1 VWGEIKR
8 GKLIGGEFA
17 LTSAVVGRCALVC
30 TMLSTRTTAM
40 VGEAMQPHDA
50 MRIQAK
56 PRAFFSDARNRARAG
71 GLRQQVFAPAR
82 RTASF

>member
-1 VWGEIKR
+1 
-8 GKLIGGEFA
+8 
-17 LTSAVVGRCALVC
+17 
-30 TMLSTRTTAM
+30 M